1 MVKELASG
9 ISAHGRS
16 KSYHRRG
23 LWAIK
28 KANGG
33 KVRIAGPRNA
43 ARDTQRSPLRPLP
56 GAPSPPPPPMRDR
69 LAGGGARRRTFSGLT

>member
-1 MVKELASG
+1 MVKELATG

-28 KANGG
+28 KKNGG
-33 KVRIAGPRNA
+33 KVRIAM
-43 ARDTQRSPLRPLP
+43 L
-56 GAPSPPPPPMRDR
+56 
-69 LAGGGARRRTFSGLT
+69 